1 MPPAR
6 KETQGTVNK
15 RRLDSRGCHRRNP
28 NYAQKQPAPEK
39 GTHSG
44 GHKLSKG
51 EAAMKRVG
59 VWLMVFGFG
68 SMVLNFFGM
77 EFKILM
83 WVDNWG
89 EMVGWGIRGAVA
101 VTGVVL
107 FVLGMREQTQAAP
120 AGKAKHA

>member
-1 MPPAR
+1 
-6 KETQGTVNK
+6 
-15 RRLDSRGCHRRNP
+15 
-28 NYAQKQPAPEK
+28 
-39 GTHSG
+39 
-44 GHKLSKG
+44 
-51 EAAMKRVG
+51 MKRVG

-89 EMVGWGIRGAVA
+89 AMVGWGIRGAVA

>member
-1 MPPAR
+1 
-6 KETQGTVNK
+6 
-15 RRLDSRGCHRRNP
+15 
-28 NYAQKQPAPEK
+28 
-39 GTHSG
+39 
-44 GHKLSKG
+44 
-51 EAAMKRVG
+51 MKRVG